1 MKKFEIIRGQEFK
14 IKIYPEI
21 TEDNIFWKE
30 YCKATSILYE
40 IVTSS
45 RQDGKQDNV
54 ISKFN
59 DYENNIIAFC
69 GERGEGKSS
78 ATFSFANAIA
88 NHKNNCESYV
98 ENELFNNI
106 TFSSPIIVD
115 PGMFDEVHNIL
126 DVILAHLYKRYS
138 EKASK
143 ENDDYTSMRERDQIL
158 DQFQKVYRYVSL
170 IANQEKILDDEYD
183 YEGNIGKLSKLG
195 ESTQIKKELIK
206 LISLYLRYVEGVET
220 GNGQLVIAIDDLDLC
235 SSNAY
240 KMSEQIRKYLIIPN
254 VVILMSVRIEQLTL
268 CVEEKNLSDFP
279 NLFKSTDRL
288 RTETTSEIRSMSEKY
303 ISKLIPLKRRIYLPR
318 IQAIQNIYVEYKD
331 QYTGKLI
338 WNSSENKSLVEAI
351 LQLIRKKTGMY
362 FLETEGNV
370 SYLLPDNMRAM
381 INWITMLS
389 EMKDAVTEQ
398 EYLENIELFYNYY
411 IKELENGLTWKYK
424 SNIQN
429 IEYLSAGQMF
439 NTVNAIICDIMNIP
453 TSSNTNEQSN
463 YTGQKLMENG
473 YSLCLFTNWFANNL
487 YTVQNNTLLVS
498 IYMLR
503 TLYTIKLN
511 ILKIQSKKFGSQTEW
526 SALIGGYIWGWG
538 FSNTLPTVLNT
549 TIDRSRFQIGT
560 AKSYNIIYQ
569 YINNCEEDVLREG
582 ERVSRINRLENS
594 ENYSYAWIV
603 LAMLGNVYYNN
614 NYNEILSYYGTF
626 IYDNSILL
634 PYVHIS
640 LENYLYSLGNLEY
653 MYDKINMDM
662 LGVSKES
669 FIEYIRCLA
678 ENNKKSIS
686 AAKTILFN
694 MDIMVGVINYL
705 RENKVYNKNGA
716 QDERKRTSQFVDS
729 FFEKITTYLNNI
741 GIDISID
748 DLKYFHIGKQEQ
760 MMSIDISDL
769 YGILINESLT
779 NLKIVQHRVEDAEGQ
794 KKLEE
799 FRDKITHTPKTY
811 DKKWHTVSTFLKN
824 KSVQNAL
831 INMDYLAQ
839 NIQRYIG
846 VKKEFPDFI
855 NINALCGFYSQLLE
869 FKIKNNET
877 TEITEDMVQAYKN
890 VAKINKEIIG

>member
-526 SALIGGYIWGWG
+526 SALIGA
-538 FSNTLPTVLNT
+538 S
-549 TIDRSRFQIGT
+549 
-560 AKSYNIIYQ
+560 
-569 YINNCEEDVLREG
+569 C
-582 ERVSRINRLENS
+582 
-594 ENYSYAWIV
+594 
-603 LAMLGNVYYNN
+603 
-614 NYNEILSYYGTF
+614 IL
-626 IYDNSILL
+626 
-634 PYVHIS
+634 
-640 LENYLYSLGNLEY
+640 
-653 MYDKINMDM
+653 
-662 LGVSKES
+662 
-669 FIEYIRCLA
+669 
-678 ENNKKSIS
+678 
-686 AAKTILFN
+686 
-694 MDIMVGVINYL
+694 
-705 RENKVYNKNGA
+705 
-716 QDERKRTSQFVDS
+716 
-729 FFEKITTYLNNI
+729 
-741 GIDISID
+741 
-748 DLKYFHIGKQEQ
+748 
-760 MMSIDISDL
+760 
-769 YGILINESLT
+769 
-779 NLKIVQHRVEDAEGQ
+779 
-794 KKLEE
+794 
-799 FRDKITHTPKTY
+799 
-811 DKKWHTVSTFLKN
+811 
-824 KSVQNAL
+824 
-831 INMDYLAQ
+831 
-839 NIQRYIG
+839 
-846 VKKEFPDFI
+846 
-855 NINALCGFYSQLLE
+855 
-869 FKIKNNET
+869 
-877 TEITEDMVQAYKN
+877 
-890 VAKINKEIIG
+890 